1 MYLTG
6 SLKEHQRPI
15 RLSFSNVIKL
25 SGYLW
30 QYIVSSFLPIL
41 YGKVFPAV
49 FPILYGKVF
58 PAVFH
63 VYLMVRF
70 MCFMPHI
77 MWTNAMYPLSA
88 PLWQLTCPR
97 AHTHHL
103 HNIIRTFSLIKINE
117 RSVFRPP
124 ESNVRLYNTL
134 QIHVIWCCRRCN
146 NLKRKKVDLVRPF
159 EKWFVTTICK

>member
-1 MYLTG
+1 M
-6 SLKEHQRPI
+6 
-15 RLSFSNVIKL
+15 F
-25 SGYLW
+25 
-30 QYIVSSFLPIL
+30 F
-41 YGKVFPAV
+41 
-49 FPILYGKVF
+49 VF

-103 HNIIRTFSLIKINE
+103 HNIIRTFSLIRINE

-134 QIHVIWCCRRCN
+134 RIHVIRCCRRCN

-159 EKWFVTTICK
+159 EKWFVTTIKVTRYNNLQKKEESSSATKKYGSREFKKYKNAKKQRNAKKWRSACLAEIK